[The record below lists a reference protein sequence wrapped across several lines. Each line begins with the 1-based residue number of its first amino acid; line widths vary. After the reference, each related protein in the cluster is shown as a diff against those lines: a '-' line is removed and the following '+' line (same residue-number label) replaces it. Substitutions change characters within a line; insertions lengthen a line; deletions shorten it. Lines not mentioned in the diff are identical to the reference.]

1 MNFKLIRLLLMKN
14 YKPKGRFSAKQY
26 IDGILKGDR
35 VLLSRAITIIES
47 NLESDKILAKEIVQ
61 NILPNAGNSIRIG
74 ITGVPGVGKSTFIE
88 AFGKY
93 LITQGKRVAILS
105 IDPSSQRSKG
115 SILGDKTR
123 MEELANLQEAYI
135 RPSASGDTLGGVA
148 NKTGETML
156 LCEAAG
162 YDVVLIETVGV
173 GQSETAV
180 HGMTDFFLLLMLSGA
195 GDELQGIKK
204 GIMEMAD
211 MVVINK
217 ADGDNIR
224 MSEMARL
231 QYQNALHIFPQSESG
246 WSPVVSTASAIK
258 NIGISNVWDEVLKF
272 KHLVDENGYFEKN
285 RNHQQI
291 QWMYNNINEELKRL
305 FYGSK
310 NIADELKNLEADIVT
325 SKISPVKA
333 AQKIIEEFKK
343 SI

>member
-1 MNFKLIRLLLMKN
+1 MTN
-14 YKPKGRFSAKQY
+14 YKAKNRLTAQAY
-26 IDGILKGDR
+26 IDGVLSGNR
-35 VLLSRAITIIES
+35 VILSRAITVIES
-47 NLESDKILAKEIVQ
+47 NLESDKLLAKDIIQ
-61 NILPNAGNSIRIG
+61 AILPASGNSVRIG
-74 ITGVPGVGKSTFIE
+74 VTGVPGVGKSTFIE
-88 AFGKY
+88 VFGKH
-93 LITQGKRVAILS
+93 IINQGHKVAILS

-123 MEELANLQEAYI
+123 MEALSTLESAYI

-148 NKTGETML
+148 NKTAESML

-180 HGMTDFFLLLMLSGA
+180 HGMTDFFLLLMLAGA

-217 ADGDNIR
+217 ADGDNIKK
-224 MSEMARL
+224 SELARL

-246 WSPVVSTASAIK
+246 WMPVVTTASSTK
-258 NIGISNVWDEVLKF
+258 NIGVDAVWDEITKYTE
-272 KHLVDENGYFEKN
+272 LVVKNGYFNKN
-285 RNHQQI
+285 RNHQKI
-291 QWMYNNINEELKRL
+291 RWMYNNINEALKHL

-310 NIADELKNLEADIVT
+310 DIASKLTALEKQIIA
-325 SKISPVKA
+325 SEISPVKA
-333 AQKIIEEFKK
+333 AQDIIETFKK
-343 SI
+343 SFE

>member
-1 MNFKLIRLLLMKN
+1 MKN
-14 YKPKGRFSAKQY
+14 YKRKNRLSANEY

-35 VLLSRAITIIES
+35 VLLSRAITIVES
-47 NLESDKILAKEIVQ
+47 NLGSDKELAKEIIKA
-61 NILPNAGNSIRIG
+61 ILPNSGKSIRIG

-88 AFGKY
+88 SFGKY
-93 LITQGKRVAILS
+93 LVTQGKRVAILS

-123 MEELANLQEAYI
+123 MEELANMEEAYI

-162 YDVVLIETVGV
+162 YDVILIETVGV

-180 HGMTDFFLLLMLSGA
+180 HGMTDFFLLLMLAGA

-224 MSEMARL
+224 MSEMAKL
-231 QYQNALHIFPQSESG
+231 QYQNALHIFPLAESG

-258 NIGISNVWDEVLKF
+258 DLGIDNVWDEVIKY
-272 KHLVDENGYFEKN
+272 KTLVDENGYFFKN

-291 QWMYNNINEELKRL
+291 QWMYNNINEELKQM
-305 FYGSK
+305 FYGSE
-310 NIADELKNLEADIVT
+310 NISYQLSGLEKDIVS
-325 SKISPVKA
+325 SKISPVEA
-333 AQKIIEEFKK
+333 SQKIIDEFK
-343 SI
+343 SSF

>member
-1 MNFKLIRLLLMKN
+1 MKN
-14 YKPKGRFSAKQY
+14 YKPKNRLTSSVY

-47 NLESDKILAKEIVQ
+47 NLESDKILAKEIIQ
-61 NILPNAGNSIRIG
+61 AILPYSGNSIRIG

-88 AFGKY
+88 SFGKH
-93 LITQGKRVAILS
+93 LITKGKRVAILS

-123 MEELANLQEAYI
+123 MEELANMEEAYI

-156 LCEAAG
+156 LCEANG

-258 NIGISNVWDEVLKF
+258 NIGIDTVWDEVSKF
-272 KHLVDENGYFEKN
+272 KKLVDENSYFKKN
-285 RNHQQI
+285 RNYQQI
-291 QWMYNNINEELKRL
+291 QWMYNNINEELKNL
-305 FYGSK
+305 FYGSPAIK
-310 NIADELKNLEADIVT
+310 KHLSVLEKQIVT

-333 AQKIIEEFKK
+333 AEIMLEEFK
-343 SI
+343 SSF

>member
-1 MNFKLIRLLLMKN
+1 MKN
-14 YKPKGRFSAKQY
+14 YKRKKRLPAQAY
-26 IDGILKGDR
+26 IDGILSGDR
-35 VLLSRAITIIES
+35 VILSRAITIIES
-47 NLESDKILAKEIVQ
+47 NLEGDKALAKEIVQ
-61 NILPNAGNSIRIG
+61 QILPNSGKSIRIG

-88 AFGKY
+88 VFGLHLVKE
-93 LITQGKRVAILS
+93 GHKVAILS
-105 IDPSSQRSKG
+105 IDPSSQRSRG

-123 MEELANLQEAYI
+123 MEQLAILEEAYI
-135 RPSASGDTLGGVA
+135 RPSASGDTLGGVS

-162 YDVVLIETVGV
+162 YDVILIETVGV

-217 ADGDNIR
+217 ADGDNVK
-224 MSEMARL
+224 MSKMARI

-246 WSPVVSTASAIK
+246 WSPVVSTASALK
-258 NIGISNVWDEVLKF
+258 NTGISNVWDEVLKF
-272 KHLVDENGYFEKN
+272 KELIDENGYFLKN

-291 QWMYNNINEELKRL
+291 KWMYNNINEELKQL

-310 NIADELKNLEADIVT
+310 NIKSQLTELEDDIVS

-333 AQKIIEEFKK
+333 AQKILEEFKK
-343 SI
+343 SL